1 MEAFQRDFID
11 FALGCEVLRFGR
23 FVLKSGR
30 ESPYFFDCGRFDTG
44 ERLRRLAGFYVDSI
58 QHAGIDFDTVYG
70 PAYKGIPLATS
81 VAVELSRRTGRDV
94 PWCFNRKEA
103 KDHGEGGVIVGAQ
116 PRGRVLIV
124 DDVVSAGTATRESV
138 RIIRD
143 EGAKPGAFA
152 IALDR
157 RERGH
162 GALSAVQEVS
172 REFGLEVLS
181 IINLDHLVE
190 YLEARE
196 SLSTELRRVA
206 EYRERYGVA
215 EPDKAPTSVQPG

>member
-1 MEAFQRDFID
+1 MEAFQREFID
-11 FALGCEVLRFGR
+11 FALGCDVLRFGR

-30 ESPYFFDCGRFDTG
+30 ESPYFFDSGRFDSG
-44 ERLRRLAGFYVDSI
+44 ARLRRLAGFYVDAI

-81 VAVELSRRTGRDV
+81 VAVELSRRTGGDV

-103 KDHGEGGVIVGAQ
+103 KDHGEGGTIVGAR

-138 RIIRD
+138 LVIRD
-143 EGAKPGAFA
+143 EGAEPNAIV

-157 RERGH
+157 KERGR
-162 GALSAVQEVS
+162 GALSAAQEIS

-181 IINLDHLVE
+181 VINLDHLVE
-190 YLEARE
+190 YLEERE
-196 SLSTELRRVA
+196 PLSTELRRVA
-206 EYRERYGVA
+206 EYRERYGVT
-215 EPDKAPTSVQPG
+215 E

>member
-23 FVLKSGR
+23 FVLKSSR

-44 ERLRRLAGFYVDSI
+44 ERLRRLAGFYVDAI

-103 KDHGEGGVIVGAQ
+103 KDHGEGGVIVGAL
-116 PRGRVLIV
+116 PRGKVLIV

-143 EGAKPGAFA
+143 EGAEPHAFA

-162 GALSAVQEVS
+162 GTLSAVQEVS

-181 IINLDHLVE
+181 IIDLDHLVE
-190 YLEARE
+190 YLEERE
-196 SLSTELRRVA
+196 SLPAELRRVA
-206 EYRERYGVA
+206 EYRERYGVV
-215 EPDKAPTSVQPG
+215 ELDKTPTSVQPG

>member
-1 MEAFQRDFID
+1 M
-11 FALGCEVLRFGR
+11 LRFGR

-44 ERLRRLAGFYVDSI
+44 ERLRRLAGFYVDAI

-103 KDHGEGGVIVGAQ
+103 KDHGEGGVIVGAR
-116 PRGRVLIV
+116 PRGQVLIV

-138 RIIRD
+138 RTIRN
-143 EGAKPGAFA
+143 EGAEAPRVCHRPGPQGEGARDTF
-152 IALDR
+152 R
-157 RERGH
+157 RAG
-162 GALSAVQEVS
+162 
-172 REFGLEVLS
+172 GLP
-181 IINLDHLVE
+181 
-190 YLEARE
+190 
-196 SLSTELRRVA
+196 RVRPRSP
-206 EYRERYGVA
+206 EHHR
-215 EPDKAPTSVQPG
+215 P

>member
-11 FALGCEVLRFGR
+11 FALGCDVLRFGR

-30 ESPYFFDCGRFDTG
+30 ESPYFFDSGRFDSG
-44 ERLRRLAGFYVDSI
+44 YRLRRLAGFYVDAI

-70 PAYKGIPLATS
+70 PAYKGIPLATA
-81 VAVELSRRTGRDV
+81 VAVELSRRTGGDV

-103 KDHGEGGVIVGAQ
+103 KEHGEGGTIVGAR
-116 PRGRVLIV
+116 PRGQVLIV

-138 RIIRD
+138 LVIRD
-143 EGAKPGAFA
+143 EGAEPNAIV

-157 RERGH
+157 KERGR
-162 GALSAVQEVS
+162 GALSAAQEIS
-172 REFGLEVLS
+172 RELGLEVFS
-181 IINLDHLVE
+181 VINLDHLVE
-190 YLEARE
+190 YLEERE

-215 EPDKAPTSVQPG
+215 D

>member
-23 FVLKSGR
+23 FVLKSRR
-30 ESPYFFDCGRFDTG
+30 ESPYFFDCGRFDSG
-44 ERLRRLAGFYVDSI
+44 ERLRRLAGFYVDAI

-103 KDHGEGGVIVGAQ
+103 KDHGEGGVIVGARPQ
-116 PRGRVLIV
+116 GRVLIV

-143 EGAKPGAFA
+143 EGAKPHAFA

-162 GALSAVQEVS
+162 GTLSAVQEVS
-172 REFGLEVLS
+172 REFGLQVLS

-190 YLEARE
+190 YLEDRE
-196 SLSTELRRVA
+196 SLSAELRRVA

-215 EPDKAPTSVQPG
+215 EPDRTPTSVQPG